1 MKSTTDKVTETTV
14 KPIVWESGLISIDD
28 DFSAAV
34 GRVSYD
40 SYKVMT
46 KILPLHAFLSQQSA
60 ENNYNQDQINRD

>member
-46 KILPLHAFLSQQSA
+46 KISAVTCLSVPAICRKQLQSRS
-60 ENNYNQDQINRD
+60 D